1 MSSTTHLRRTLAAL
15 LLSVAGGVWFTAAPA
30 QAQGFCKDGG
40 VNVVVDFQ
48 GMGGGVRQEC
58 VEDGGGKLAVQV
70 FEDAGFDL
78 TPVGAFPGAACQ
90 VEGKPTEAACQK
102 MPPANAYWG
111 LFLADEETWDY
122 APKGAD
128 QLKLK
133 EGAYVA
139 FSWQSSKTPALPRVA
154 PAPGAEPTGAAAQES
169 ESNDGGEGTAEGAQ
183 PSESEND
190 GLPIFVPILAVVA
203 LGAGVGAVL
212 VTRRRREGA

>member
-1 MSSTTHLRRTLAAL
+1 MSLTTHVRRTLAAL

-48 GMGGGVRQEC
+48 EMGGGVSQEC
-58 VEDGGGKLAVQV
+58 VEDGGGKLAAQV

-90 VEGKPTEAACQK
+90 VDGKPTGAACQK
-102 MPPANAYWG
+102 MPPADAYWG
-111 LFLADEETWDY
+111 LFLANEKTWDY

-128 QLKLK
+128 QLELE
-133 EGAYVA
+133 EGAFVA

-154 PAPGAEPTGAAAQES
+154 PAPAAKPTGGAARES
-169 ESNDGGEGTAEGAQ
+169 ASNDGGEGADEAAQ
-183 PSESEND
+183 SSKSEED
-190 GLPIFVPILAVVA
+190 RFPVWVPILAVVA
-203 LGAGVGAVL
+203 LGAGVGAFL

>member
-1 MSSTTHLRRTLAAL
+1 MSLTRHVSRALAAL
-15 LLSVAGGVWFTAAPA
+15 LLSVVGGVWFTTAPSHA
-30 QAQGFCKDGG
+30 QEFCKDGG

-48 GMGGGVRQEC
+48 ELGGGVSQEC
-58 VEDGGGKLAVQV
+58 VEDGGGKLAAQV

-90 VEGKPTEAACQK
+90 IDGKPTEVACRK

-111 LFLADEETWDY
+111 LYLANGKTWDY

-128 QLKLK
+128 QLKLD

-154 PAPGAEPTGAAAQES
+154 PTPAAEPTGAAAQES
-169 ESNDGGEGTAEGAQ
+169 ESNDGGEGAGEAAE
-183 PSESEND
+183 SSDSEN
-190 GLPIFVPILAVVA
+190 GGFPLWGAILAVVA
-203 LGAGVGAVL
+203 IGAGVGAAL
-212 VTRRRREGA
+212 FARRRRDGA